1 MRNKL
6 SPPSLFSWPQT
17 IALLAIVAV
26 LALGLDYRQRN
37 EAGNLVGVDEE
48 MLQTEVDLESTR
60 QVELQATLDYVQ
72 SDDYVAAY
80 ARDEGGF
87 LRPGEKRVVPLVI
100 EATLEPPSSAPAAAP
115 DPAQFAQPW
124 QAWWQLLTDAPPPS
138 R

>member
-1 MRNKL
+1 M
-6 SPPSLFSWPQT
+6 
-17 IALLAIVAV
+17 LLVIIAV

-48 MLQTEVDLESTR
+48 MLQTEVDLELTR

-87 LRPGEKRVVPLVI
+87 LLPGEKRVVPLVI
-100 EATLEPPSSAPAAAP
+100 EATSQPAPSVLTATP